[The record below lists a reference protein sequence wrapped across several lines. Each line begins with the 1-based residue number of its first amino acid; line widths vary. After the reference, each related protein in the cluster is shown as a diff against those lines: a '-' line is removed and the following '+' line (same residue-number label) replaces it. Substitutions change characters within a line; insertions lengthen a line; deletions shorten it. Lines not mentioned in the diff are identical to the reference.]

1 MAGFNPLKLL
11 QFKSAWENFSSRHPK
26 FAAFLQVIAKGGFSE
41 GTVIDIRIT
50 TPEGK
55 ELSSNMRITAEDIAL
70 INSLKNN

>member
-11 QFKSAWENFSSRHPK
+11 QFKSAWESFAARHPK
-26 FAAFLQVIAKGGFSE
+26 FAAFMQVIAKGGFSE
-41 GTVIDIRIT
+41 GTIIDIRIT

-70 INSLKNN
+70 INSLKDN